1 MASRWAKTHNWPEAQ
16 GVVADKLRL
25 SWVLQRRRGPAPP
38 HSEARVAGMTWLSL
52 ALFGFVVILTIAWRV
67 GRDGPVAEPDRG
79 FDDEAAMR
87 AAVELHLF
95 CGGLTSPGCGL
106 EAVTRR
112 QCCDVVYDRNSTQKA
127 RIRNEPG
134 SRWSG

>member
-1 MASRWAKTHNWPEAQ
+1 
-16 GVVADKLRL
+16 
-25 SWVLQRRRGPAPP
+25 
-38 HSEARVAGMTWLSL
+38 MTWLSL

-87 AAVELHLF
+87 AAVELHLIRRR
-95 CGGLTSPGCGL
+95 LDVAWLRT